1 LRLNNHQQ
9 EKIINTQPQAASYMR
24 RLRWSAFVLVALAYM
39 LSFFHRMAPAVIASD
54 LQQAFQVDATRLGV
68 LAATYFYVYTIMQI
82 PTGILVDTVGPRRI
96 VALGGLIAGLGS
108 ILFGMAET
116 FTVAATGRTL
126 VGLGVSVTF
135 IALLKLNA
143 AWFRDR
149 EFATLAGLTVFI
161 GNLGAVS
168 SATPLAWA
176 LAFTTWRHVFVT
188 IGVLSVL
195 LGLLTWLLV
204 RNNPAE
210 AGLPSMREQD
220 GEQAHAPH
228 SGHWYDGL
236 VQVMKNP
243 ATWPG
248 FWVNLGVGGTF
259 LTFAGLWAVPY
270 LSQVHAMDRTTA
282 TWHTSAMLL
291 AFAVSSLVIGAL
303 SDRLGQRRPLLM
315 GLAALYTL
323 CWLPW
328 LMGFSMPLAM
338 SLSLFAVM
346 GFSAAG
352 FTLTWTCAK
361 EVNPPALSGMAT
373 SLVNTGVFLGPAIY
387 QPLVGWLLD
396 RGWEG
401 RTTDVVRSYNLD
413 DYRLGIALLLGLTF
427 MGLISTL
434 FIRETYGRQVTV

>member
-1 LRLNNHQQ
+1 
-9 EKIINTQPQAASYMR
+9 MR
-24 RLRWSAFVLVALAYM
+24 WLRWSAFILVALAYM
-39 LSFFHRMAPAVIASD
+39 LSFFHRMAPAAIAGD
-54 LQQAFQVDATRLGV
+54 LQQAFHVSATSLGV

-82 PTGILVDTVGPRRI
+82 PTGVLVDTVGPRRI

-108 ILFGMAET
+108 ILFGVADT
-116 FTVAATGRTL
+116 FAVAATGRTL

-135 IALLKLNA
+135 ISLLKLNA

-149 EFATLAGLTVFI
+149 EFATIAGLTLFI

-176 LAFTTWRHVFVT
+176 LEFTTWRHVFVT
-188 IGVLSVL
+188 VGVFSAL
-195 LGLLTWLLV
+195 LGLLTWLWV

-210 AGLPSMREQD
+210 AGLPSLREQD
-220 GEQAHAPH
+220 GERAHAPH

-236 VQVMKNP
+236 VQVMKNR

-248 FWVNLGVGGTF
+248 FWVNLGLGGTF
-259 LTFAGLWAVPY
+259 MTFAGLWAVPY
-270 LSQVHAMDRTTA
+270 LSQVHHMDRNTA
-282 TWHTSAMLL
+282 TWHTSALLL
-291 AFAVSSLVIGAL
+291 AFAVGSLVVGTL
-303 SDRLGQRRPLLM
+303 SDRLGHRRPLLM
-315 GLAALYTL
+315 GLATLYTL

-328 LMGFSMPLAM
+328 LIGFTMPLAM
-338 SLSLFAVM
+338 SLGLFAVM
-346 GFSAAG
+346 GCGAAG

-387 QPLVGWLLD
+387 QPLVGWVLD
-396 RGWEG
+396 RGWQG
-401 RTTDVVRSYNLD
+401 RATDVVRSYTLD
-413 DYRLGIALLLGLTF
+413 DYRLGIALLLGLAL

-434 FIRETYGRQVTV
+434 FIKETHGRHVTA